1 VISRG
6 NDVSNLT
13 TRKRIERE
21 FHNARFDTVESD
33 NRTRLDKWYHAACA
47 GMRAQDE
54 RVLQS
59 VRGARALEYGC
70 ADGRLSLLERD
81 FARAARQFHGIDIS
95 DRAIEHARETAA
107 RLGHH
112 HCRFDVMDAEQ
123 LAFDDGAFDVVYGR
137 GILHHLDL
145 ERAFLEIQRV
155 LAPGGSAIF
164 YEPMGHN
171 PLINR
176 FRQLTPDLRTPD
188 EHPLL
193 VRDFEL
199 ARHYFARVETRYFGL
214 TTLGAVA
221 ITQDGPRVEARSSFA
236 SLALMRACE
245 AVDDWVLQLPGVGPN
260 AWMVL
265 LTMRK

>member
-1 VISRG
+1 
-6 NDVSNLT
+6 VSELT
-13 TRKRIERE
+13 ARKQTERA
-21 FHNARFDTVESD
+21 FHNARFDTVEAD
-33 NRTRLDKWYHAACA
+33 NRTPLDKWYIAARA

-54 RVLQS
+54 HVLRA

-70 ADGRLSLLERD
+70 ANGRLSLLERD
-81 FARAARQFHGIDIS
+81 FARAAEQFHGIDLS
-95 DRAIEHARETAA
+95 DRAIERARATAA
-107 RLGHH
+107 QIGYG

-123 LAFDDGAFDVVYGR
+123 LTFDAASFDVVYGR

-145 ERAFLEIQRV
+145 DRAFREIQRV
-155 LAPGGSAIF
+155 LAPGGSAF
-164 YEPMGHN
+164 FLEPMGHN

-176 FRQLTPDLRTPD
+176 FRQLTPELRTPD

-199 ARHYFARVETRYFGL
+199 ARRYFDRVETRYFGL

-221 ITQDGPRVEARSSFA
+221 ISLDGPRPEGRW
-236 SLALMRACE
+236 LMRACE
-245 AVDDWVLQLPGVGPN
+245 AVDDLVLKLPAVGQN

-265 LTMRK
+265 LTLRK